1 MESRKFVCVVD
12 GIPAT
17 GTVHGDYKEIRDY
30 KVELQMGEPDC
41 RMNFEFTMI
50 MVSSPPLYVVNRVT
64 TLIGF
69 GPLNLPV
76 TMTRQSAEVCF
87 ESTLRFI
94 ASTYG
99 ASLRRA
105 EEIDASEAGL
115 LQLERIPTNVP
126 EALHLAL
133 GITETY
139 KV

>member
-17 GTVHGDYKEIRDY
+17 GTVYGDYKEIMDY
-30 KVELQMGEPDC
+30 KVQLQIGEEAS

-50 MVSSPPLYVVNRVT
+50 MVSTPPLYVVNRVT

-69 GPLNLPV
+69 SQLHTPV
-76 TMTRQSAEVCF
+76 ESVRQSAEVCF

-105 EEIDASEAGL
+105 EEVAASEAGL
-115 LQLERIPTNVP
+115 LQLEIIPTNVP
-126 EALHLAL
+126 EALKLAL
-133 GITETY
+133 GINQTY
-139 KV
+139 QA